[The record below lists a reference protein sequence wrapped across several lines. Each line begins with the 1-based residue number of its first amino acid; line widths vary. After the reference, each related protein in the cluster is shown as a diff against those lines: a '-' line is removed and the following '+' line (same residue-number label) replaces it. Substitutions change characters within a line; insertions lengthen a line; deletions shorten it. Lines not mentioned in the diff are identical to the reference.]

1 MTRRTSK
8 YPGVK
13 VFENNRISEV
23 RLTVD
28 KLFRNQ
34 RMKELIKPDIQCAL
48 DDDKVEEMRV
58 EYRDKPELFRSKNK
72 FIMVDLNDRW
82 YLVDGQHRYEMLKRE
97 FEANNNLKEEIHA
110 LWYKFKE
117 EEEVNELFCSINKD
131 SIKNQNYIDVK
142 NFVMVKINEFMNLL
156 KEYHKETFSKTKSKK
171 NDRKTLEELRDELIT
186 HGFFENPNLTQ
197 LSSNELYG
205 YFLTKNDQFYQGC
218 NYESALLY
226 KPISD
231 FYDKERA
238 AIQDN
243 IVFTSKQNNFVEWL
257 CQEEGANLSCV
268 HYYRK
273 EKKKIPAA
281 IRTSVWR
288 TYYGD
293 AETGICPISFCN
305 KEITRTGKPGM
316 HCGHI
321 ISEKNGGAT
330 ATHNLRPICSKC
342 NCQMGDCNWEVFDKI
357 SFDTRSV
364 I

>member
-13 VFENNRISEV
+13 VFEDNRISEV

-58 EYRDKPELFRSKNK
+58 EYREKPELFRSKNK

-142 NFVMVKINEFMNLL
+142 NFEMVKINEFMNLL

-186 HGFFENPNLTQ
+186 HGFFKNPNLIQ

-205 YFLTKNDQFYQGC
+205 YFLTKNDEFYQGC

-226 KPISD
+226 KPSY
-231 FYDKERA
+231 FYNKERA

-257 CQEEGANLSCV
+257 DKRMEQISCV

-281 IRTSVWR
+281 IRTSVCEH
-288 TYYGD
+288 TT
-293 AETGICPISFCN
+293 ETWKLGYVPYHF
-305 KEITRTGKPGM
+305 
-316 HCGHI
+316 
-321 ISEKNGGAT
+321 
-330 ATHNLRPICSKC
+330 
-342 NCQMGDCNWEVFDKI
+342 
-357 SFDTRSV
+357 V
-364 I
+364 IKRLPAP